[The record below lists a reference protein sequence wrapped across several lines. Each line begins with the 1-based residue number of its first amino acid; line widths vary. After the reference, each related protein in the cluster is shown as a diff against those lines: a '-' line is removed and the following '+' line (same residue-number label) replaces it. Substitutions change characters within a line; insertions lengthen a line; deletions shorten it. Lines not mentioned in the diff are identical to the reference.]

1 MAQPTFLTK
10 GTIAHTEFYSVV
22 EPEVKYPKHPD
33 GGLNTRFLEMVA
45 QFDLIYVA
53 GQARSHCVLETM
65 NSVVRHFAAHPEV
78 IRKLRFLDDCTSS
91 IPGFGK
97 ATEAAIQQFV
107 AKGVKLV
114 KSTDK
119 IG

>member
-1 MAQPTFLTK
+1 
-10 GTIAHTEFYSVV
+10 TEFYSVV
-22 EPEVKYPKHPD
+22 EPEVKYSKHPE

-65 NSVVRHFAAHPEV
+65 NSVMRHFANSPEV

-91 IPGFGK
+91 IPGFEQQ
-97 ATEAAIQQFV
+97 TENQIQDFV
-107 AKGVKLV
+107 ARGMRLV
-114 KSTDK
+114 SSTDA